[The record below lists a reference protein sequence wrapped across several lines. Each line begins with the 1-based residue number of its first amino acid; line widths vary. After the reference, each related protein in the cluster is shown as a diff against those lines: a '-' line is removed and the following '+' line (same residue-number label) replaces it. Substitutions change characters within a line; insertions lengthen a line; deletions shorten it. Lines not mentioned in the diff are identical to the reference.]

1 MLRVL
6 RLGAKV
12 ERPPDRVDP
21 LRGLA
26 RVAAGGDPQAERT
39 LLIELG
45 PSLLRS
51 GRAILGATNPEVED
65 VLQESMAALLAAL
78 PSFRGECTVRHF
90 ASRVAI
96 QTALRARRR
105 ARLRGRYLAV
115 AADDELNDVASLE
128 LSPAEQL
135 EAARR
140 RAALRELLLELP
152 EIHSEVLAMHIVLGF
167 TIEETAAAL
176 SVPINTV
183 RSRLRRALAS
193 LRDSLQGD
201 PSAFDVLR
209 AKA

>member
-6 RLGAKV
+6 RLGAKA

-26 RVAAGGDPQAERT
+26 SQAASGDARAQRT

-45 PSLLRS
+45 PALLRS
-51 GRAILGATNPEVED
+51 GRAILGAANPEVED
-65 VLQESMAALLAAL
+65 ALQESMAALVAAL
-78 PSFRGECTVRHF
+78 PGFRGECTVRHF

-96 QTALRARRR
+96 QTALRVRRR
-105 ARLRGRYLAV
+105 TRLRARYVAL
-115 AADDELNDVASLE
+115 AADDELGDIASLE
-128 LSPAEQL
+128 LSPAEQS

-152 EIHSEVLAMHIVLGF
+152 EIHSEVLALHVVLGF
-167 TIEETAAAL
+167 TIDETAAAL

-183 RSRLRRALAS
+183 RSRLRRALSS
-193 LRDSLQGD
+193 LRDSVQGD
-201 PSAFDVLR
+201 PSALEATR